1 MTGSPSNPD
10 LTNIFISF
18 MLFQTQTSQTY
29 FGVSD
34 WLGGGDFKARGSV
47 GLKLSLI
54 HSILCILF
62 FTMLFWSR
70 KPDGWRCLLPVSSG
84 PYTDLGS
91 ACTMGLVLKALGSG
105 LPYKVTKLELELEM
119 R

>member
-34 WLGGGDFKARGSV
+34 WLRGGDSKARGSV
-47 GLKLSLI
+47 GLKLLLI
-54 HSILCILF
+54 HSILASF
-62 FTMLFWSR
+62 FHHVVLVQEA
-70 KPDGWRCLLPVSSG
+70 GWLEVFIAGVIRTIHGLRLGVHYGVG
-84 PYTDLGS
+84 PEGLG
-91 ACTMGLVLKALGSG
+91 LW
-105 LPYKVTKLELELEM
+105 VTL
-119 R
+119 

>member
-1 MTGSPSNPD
+1 
-10 LTNIFISF
+10 
-18 MLFQTQTSQTY
+18 
-29 FGVSD
+29 
-34 WLGGGDFKARGSV
+34 
-47 GLKLSLI
+47 
-54 HSILCILF
+54 
-62 FTMLFWSR
+62 MLFWSR

-105 LPYKVTKLELELEM
+105 FPYKVTKLELELEM